1 MRRPSPVAALAA
13 GAVLLG
19 LVLPWLMRDR
29 PARAPAPRGRPALA
43 PSRGPACSLE
53 TEDISELRIR
63 GGDLRAAQITRGAL
77 EVLLATQ
84 VGARA
89 REILRSGALP
99 EPLTLE
105 LNERGD
111 NFTPYRVPGRELGE
125 TIVFDPSSLSL
136 VETEQ
141 GVLPATPETILAH
154 ELGHAVFKLRSE
166 EDVIREIENPIREE
180 LGLPR
185 RRRF

>member
-1 MRRPSPVAALAA
+1 VRRPSPAVAFVA

-19 LVLPWLMRDR
+19 LALPWLMRDR
-29 PARAPAPRGRPALA
+29 AAHGPAPRGRPALA
-43 PSRGPACSLE
+43 PPPGPACSLE
-53 TEDISELRIR
+53 ALDVSELRVR
-63 GGDLRAAQITRGAL
+63 GGGLRSEQLARGAL
-77 EVLLATQ
+77 EVLLSTR

-111 NFTPYRVPGRELGE
+111 NFTAYRVQGRELGE
-125 TIVFDPSSLSL
+125 TIVFDPSALSL
-136 VETEQ
+136 VDTER

-166 EDVIREIENPIREE
+166 EDVIREIENPIRQE

>member
-1 MRRPSPVAALAA
+1 MRHPSPVAALAA

-19 LVLPWLMRDR
+19 LALPWVMRDR
-29 PARAPAPRGRPALA
+29 AARGPAPRDRPVLA
-43 PSRGPACSLE
+43 PPPGPACWLE
-53 TEDISELRIR
+53 AEEVSEPRIR
-63 GGDLRAAQITRGAL
+63 GGDLRSARLARGAL

-89 REILRSGALP
+89 REILRSGALS

-111 NFTPYRVPGRELGE
+111 NLTPYRVPGRELGE
-125 TIVFDPSSLSL
+125 TIVFDPSSLAL

-166 EDVIREIENPIREE
+166 EDVIREIENPIRQE